1 MKLLALL
8 TTTLFSLTTL
18 TTALTVHPGAS
29 RAADKMVAADTTNE
43 RICERKNPHI
53 NTLVRLFCEGPQN
66 GRKNLFHWKHPVPKT
81 NAGLTFGKPDPSWTN
96 RFPAL
101 HGMRLQIDAGLCPP
115 DRKYLPSKYCY
126 AQFHHMCATGGPRGG
141 KEMRFG
147 HNGCQRWRIFPLKPG
162 TPGVWSLD
170 QKLPAGHV

>member
-8 TTTLFSLTTL
+8 TTSLLSLTTL
-18 TTALTVHPGAS
+18 TTAVTVNPGAS
-29 RAADKMVAADTTNE
+29 RAADKMVAADANNE

-53 NTLVRLFCEGPQN
+53 NTLVRHFCEGAQN
-66 GRKNLFHWKHPVPKT
+66 RHNLRTWRTTKVAKT
-81 NAGLTFGKPDPSWTN
+81 NPGLTLGKPDPSWNN

-101 HGMRLQIDAGLCPP
+101 YGMRIQIDAGKCPK
-115 DRKYLPSKYCY
+115 DKKYLPSKYCY
-126 AQFHHMCATGGPRGG
+126 AQFHHMCATGGPKGG

-162 TPGVWSLD
+162 TTRVWSLE
-170 QKLPAGHV
+170 KLFPG